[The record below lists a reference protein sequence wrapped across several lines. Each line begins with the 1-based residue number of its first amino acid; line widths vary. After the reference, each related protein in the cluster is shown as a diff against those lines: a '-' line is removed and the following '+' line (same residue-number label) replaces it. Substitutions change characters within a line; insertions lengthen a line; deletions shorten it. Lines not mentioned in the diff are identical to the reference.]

1 MIPALFGLA
10 GSLTAGGLN
19 YAGQA
24 SANKATRKMV
34 REQMSFQEGS
44 VKDQMAFS
52 RAYVEYS
59 LSACQARY
67 DGCWVEPNTCL

>member
-34 REQMSFQEGS
+34 RDQMSFQEGS
-44 VKDQMAFS
+44 VKIRWPFRSVCRIQLTS
-52 RAYVEYS
+52 V
-59 LSACQARY
+59 L
-67 DGCWVEPNTCL
+67 NKICLRPG

>member
-44 VKDQMAFS
+44 VKDQMAFQS
-52 RAYVEYS
+52 VCRIQLISVPS
-59 LSACQARY
+59 KI
-67 DGCWVEPNTCL
+67 

>member
-24 SANKATRKMV
+24 SANKATERWLESK
-34 REQMSFQEGS
+34 
-44 VKDQMAFS
+44 
-52 RAYVEYS
+52 
-59 LSACQARY
+59 
-67 DGCWVEPNTCL
+67 

>member
-44 VKDQMAFS
+44 VKDQMAFKS
-52 RAYVEYS
+52 VCRIQLISVPS
-59 LSACQARY
+59 KI
-67 DGCWVEPNTCL
+67 